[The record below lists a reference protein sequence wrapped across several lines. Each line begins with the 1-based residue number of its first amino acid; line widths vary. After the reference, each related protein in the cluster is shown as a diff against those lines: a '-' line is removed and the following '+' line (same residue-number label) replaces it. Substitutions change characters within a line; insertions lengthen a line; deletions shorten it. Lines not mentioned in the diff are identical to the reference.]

1 MPKEKNIHSGHRSRV
16 KKRFCEAG
24 LDSFAD
30 HNALE
35 LMLFY
40 SVPRKDTNELAHRL
54 IDSFGSF
61 HAVLEAS
68 KERLMEVPGVT
79 ENTAVL
85 IRLFN
90 EVSRRYGISRAQEG
104 LKLNNTTSAA
114 KFATELFI
122 GKTRELLYI
131 ICLDCCGRL
140 LCCELGNQGTEDTTE
155 VCMRRVVD
163 TAVKHKAKMVILAHN
178 HPISD
183 SSPSSG
189 DIQTTLRIKSLLDA
203 ININLCDHI
212 VVDSTGKC
220 TSMAML
226 GILENDFA
234 I

>member
-1 MPKEKNIHSGHRSRV
+1 MPKEKNIHSGHRIRV
-16 KKRFCEAG
+16 KNRFCKDG

-30 HNALE
+30 HNVLE

-54 IDSFGSF
+54 IESFGSF

-90 EVSRRYGISRAQEG
+90 EVGRRYNISRVRKG
-104 LKLNNTTSAA
+104 IKLNDMASLLKYAA
-114 KFATELFI
+114 ELCA
-122 GKTRELLYI
+122 GKSNEVLYI

-140 LCCELGNQGTEDTTE
+140 LGTDLHTQGTEDATE
-155 VCMRRVVD
+155 VCMRRVID
-163 TAVKHKAKMVILAHN
+163 SAVKNKAKMVVLVHN

-183 SSPSSG
+183 TTPSPG
-189 DIQTTLRIKSLLDA
+189 DIQTTLRIKALLSEL
-203 ININLCDHI
+203 NINLADHI
-212 VVDSTGKC
+212 IVDSTGQC
-220 TSMAML
+220 ESMVRL
-226 GILENDFA
+226 GIM
-234 I
+234 